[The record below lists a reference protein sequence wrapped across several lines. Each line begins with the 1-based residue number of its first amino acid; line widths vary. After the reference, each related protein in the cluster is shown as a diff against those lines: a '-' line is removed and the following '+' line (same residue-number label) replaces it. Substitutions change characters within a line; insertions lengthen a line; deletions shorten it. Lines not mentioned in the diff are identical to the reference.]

1 MPDGAVL
8 DPGSN
13 PSSELARLQTPA
25 PGHVLST
32 FRLLLIA
39 GSAISSRLSG
49 ILSPFGYH
57 VTCADDMT
65 TAIHALSAAA
75 PDLVIIASNLEN
87 NGSYNILRCIR
98 TDRATQQLPVL
109 MYLEK
114 PDPELEVRAFQ
125 YGVDEVVS
133 TLSQDIAIR
142 ARVRVLLRISAYRRR
157 IENEKRRLELRV
169 QERTKE
175 LMEITFCTVAA
186 LEKAAEY
193 SDHETGQHM
202 TRVAEYSCILARQL
216 EVGSEMIEKI
226 RVYAPL
232 HDLGKVGVPHDILK
246 KQGILTPIEF
256 EEMKK
261 HTIMGYDMLKAAK
274 ADPVACNIALCH
286 HERIDGTGY
295 PNHLKGSEI
304 PIEARIV
311 SVADVY
317 DALITKRHYKQ
328 AMDTETAFQYVTVEM
343 ACHFDSNVLKAF
355 AQRFDEIREV
365 SERMAA
371 VS

>member
-1 MPDGAVL
+1 MDAGA
-8 DPGSN
+8 N
-13 PSSELARLQTPA
+13 INNELARLQTPN
-25 PGHVLST
+25 PGHILST
-32 FRLLLIA
+32 FRILIIA
-39 GSAISSRLSG
+39 NSAICNRLNG
-49 ILSPFGYH
+49 ILAPFGYH
-57 VTCADDMT
+57 VSFADDMT
-65 TAIHALSAAA
+65 TAIHAISASI
-75 PDLVIIASNLEN
+75 PDLVILASNLEHS
-87 NGSYNILRCIR
+87 GSYNILRCVR
-98 TDRATQQLPVL
+98 TDRTTQQLPVL
-109 MYLEK
+109 MFLES

-133 TLSQDIAIR
+133 SQSQDIAIR

-175 LMEITFCTVAA
+175 LMEITFSTVAA

-202 TRVAEYSCILARQL
+202 TRVAEYSCILARVL
-216 EVGSEMIEKI
+216 EVGSDLIEKI

-232 HDLGKVGVPHDILK
+232 HDLGKVGISHDILK
-246 KQGILTPIEF
+246 KQGILTPEEF

-304 PIEARIV
+304 PLEARIV

-328 AMDTETAFQYVTVEM
+328 AMTPESAFVCVTIEM
-343 ACHFDSNVLKAF
+343 ACHFDSAVLRAF
-355 AQRFDEIREV
+355 AEKFDKIREV